1 MEVIRVQEFKGGA
14 RETRFVFSPILK
26 LLALARILMSARSSC
41 CQPILG
47 DRGKVNLS
55 QSIYFG
61 RTRTDLISLF
71 HLRLLVMICRY
82 KILLRKTGVTI

>member
-26 LLALARILMSARSSC
+26 LLAPARILMSARSSC

-61 RTRTDLISLF
+61 RTRTDLISL
-71 HLRLLVMICRY
+71 HVPSPSVGHDMQIQDPAS
-82 KILLRKTGVTI
+82 

>member
-61 RTRTDLISLF
+61 RTRTDLISKSVPSPPVG
-71 HLRLLVMICRY
+71 HDKQIQDPAS
-82 KILLRKTGVTI
+82 

>member
-14 RETRFVFSPILK
+14 RETRFVFSPKSK
-26 LLALARILMSARSSC
+26 LLAPARMSARSYC
-41 CQPILG
+41 CRPILG

-61 RTRTDLISLF
+61 RTRTDLISKSVPSPPVG
-71 HLRLLVMICRY
+71 HDKQIQDPAS
-82 KILLRKTGVTI
+82 